1 MSSRNINMQV
11 FVKKAIVFLFIIFP
25 LVASAKGQLSVQAI
39 DVAGDS
45 ISKGFNAGSAF
56 PCSNGDQENYNWLT
70 SDTHG
75 SAFCS
80 AGNEGVYSFLERLE
94 CDAGTNIFAPPTNH
108 AASGA
113 TLVRDLVNQANSV
126 RTYLSGQAGQR
137 LAVVFLGHN
146 DSCSGTQTKVNASCS
161 STDLDPANYCKTT
174 PAAFEREL
182 RKGLDV
188 LITIGNTRVGVSA
201 PVRVSQL
208 CNFGSKANCQVG
220 GTCQFLWGSVSI
232 CQSLTRN
239 CTSDR
244 IIDTYTTMKGYRD
257 TLASV
262 TAEYDGIPIGGTSR
276 ILMIGGQIVGGAT
289 KAVGTTVGY
298 SDAAWMYKF
307 NADQLSCCDCF
318 HPSAIGQDTLGRLAK
333 TGLTCS
339 RVNPCCRETGDP
351 LVDGKCEVLERR
363 NRHHRGLL

>member
-1 MSSRNINMQV
+1 M
-11 FVKKAIVFLFIIFP
+11 KKALISVSIL
-25 LVASAKGQLSVQAI
+25 LVLAGGTYAQLSVQAM

-45 ISKGFNAGSAF
+45 ISKGFNASSAF
-56 PCSNGDQENYNWLT
+56 PCSNADQENYNWLT

-75 SAFCS
+75 SNLCA
-80 AGNEGVYSFLERLE
+80 AGNEGVLSFLERLE

-113 TLVRDLVNQANSV
+113 TLVRDLVNQAVNV
-126 RTYLSGQAGQR
+126 KNYLTTQSGQR

-146 DSCSGTQTKVNASCS
+146 DNCSGTQTKVNTSCS
-161 STDLDPANYCKTT
+161 STDLDTANYCKTT

-188 LITIGNTRVGVSA
+188 LITTGNTRVGVSA

-208 CNFGSKANCQVG
+208 CNFGTKPNCQLSG
-220 GTCQFLWGSVSI
+220 NCQFLWGAVSV
-232 CQSLTRN
+232 CPSLTRN
-239 CTSDR
+239 CQNDR
-244 IIDTYTTMKGYRD
+244 VIDTYTTMKGYRD
-257 TLASV
+257 TLARV
-262 TAEYDGIPIGGTSR
+262 TAEYAEIPVGGRSQ
-276 ILMIGGQIVGGAT
+276 ILIIGGQVVGGAT
-289 KAVGTTVGY
+289 KALGTSVGY
-298 SDAAWMYKF
+298 SDAAWNYKF

-318 HPSAIGQDTLGRLAK
+318 HPSALGQDTLGRIAK

-351 LVDGKCEVLERR
+351 LVDAKCEVLERR
-363 NRHHRGLL
+363 QRHHRGLL

>member
-25 LVASAKGQLSVQAI
+25 LVASANGQLSVQAI

-94 CDAGTNIFAPPTNH
+94 CDAGTNIFAPTTNH

-126 RTYLSGQAGQR
+126 RTYLAGQSGQR

-161 STDLDPANYCKTT
+161 SSDLDPANYCKTT
-174 PAAFEREL
+174 PVAFEREL

-257 TLASV
+257 TLAAV
-262 TAEYDGIPIGGTSR
+262 TAEYDAIPLGGTSR
-276 ILMIGGQIVGGAT
+276 VLMIGGQIVGGAT